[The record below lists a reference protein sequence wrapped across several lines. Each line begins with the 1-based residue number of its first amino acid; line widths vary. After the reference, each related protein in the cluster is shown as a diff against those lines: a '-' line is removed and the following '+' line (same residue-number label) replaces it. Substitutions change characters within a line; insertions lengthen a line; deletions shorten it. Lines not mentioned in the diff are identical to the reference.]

1 MPTGFDQAKKV
12 GDYSSRGSSFQE
24 RPKGVTY
31 FSLKNDQDEAI
42 VRFLQQHDDIN
53 WVRQWRTEPKPGHMY
68 GEKLNCIDQFEDGT
82 PDPGFELGMKS
93 SWSGFIPLIWR
104 NAVQY
109 QKDAQGRRVK
119 DGNGNFVIAGYAD
132 TVALWEHPWSIYD
145 LLKSV
150 DDDYRGLMSRDFKIK
165 RIGAKG
171 SNKTTYRIVP
181 HPIDGQPTPFSPED
195 QQLAAAQAI
204 DIAPFVRIP
213 TYEELST
220 YLNGGQPVPQMG
232 QQAMAQSVPVQH
244 QAVPTAPALGQWPA
258 QQQPAPMAPPAPPT
272 QIPAAPVQPA
282 AGETGDV
289 NPFLSS

>member
-31 FSLKNDQDEAI
+31 FSLKDDQNEAI

-53 WVRQWRTEPKPGHMY
+53 WVRQWRTETKPGHLY

-109 QKDAQGRRVK
+109 QKDAQGRRIK

-171 SNKTTYRIVP
+171 IQQDHLPHRASSDRWSADAVLAGRSAACCRSGDRHRALRSDPDLRRAFHLLEWRPACPADGAAGDGAVRSGSASGGTYRSCTRPVA
-181 HPIDGQPTPFSPED
+181 S
-195 QQLAAAQAI
+195 AAAARA
-204 DIAPFVRIP
+204 DG
-213 TYEELST
+213 ST
-220 YLNGGQPVPQMG
+220 GSAHTDSG
-232 QQAMAQSVPVQH
+232 S
-244 QAVPTAPALGQWPA
+244 TS
-258 QQQPAPMAPPAPPT
+258 T
-272 QIPAAPVQPA
+272 
-282 AGETGDV
+282 TRCR
-289 NPFLSS
+289 